1 MRHWN
6 LHKVEEAFTAAAL
19 DPARWTE
26 ALGCISSETDSTGA
40 LLLPVSGDHIP
51 NVPATEGL
59 VRATE
64 TYFRDGWHLHDQ
76 RYHGVPKMRQDG
88 VVDDLDCVPADEINR
103 HPFYQ
108 EFLAPLG
115 LRWFAGVNMQAGDDV
130 WCVSVNRSIARGPF
144 STGEKRQLGR
154 LSRKLAGAAALAQA
168 LGLAASSATLEAFDV
183 SGTAA
188 VLLDRQAQ
196 VVRTNR
202 AADSL
207 LRERSVRIVGRHL
220 TSGDPAAAAVL
231 NRSLHE
237 LLWTASGASLMP
249 AIALPRAAQSPI
261 LAYPLKLPSL
271 NVNPLGP
278 AQAVVVLVDPQA
290 KVTTP
295 EANLRQAFRLT
306 QAEARLASR
315 MAAGEALNDVCDRL
329 GIAKETGRNQL
340 KSVFAKT
347 GVNRQA
353 ELVLLMSRML

>member
-1 MRHWN
+1 MGHWN

-26 ALGCISSETDSTGA
+26 ALDCISVETDSTGA
-40 LLLPVSGDHIP
+40 LLLPVTGGRIP
-51 NVPATEGL
+51 NVPVTERL
-59 VRATE
+59 ARANQ
-64 TYFRDGWHLHDQ
+64 TYFRDGWHLNDQ
-76 RYHGVPKMRQDG
+76 RYHGVPKMRQAG
-88 VVDDLDCVPADEINR
+88 VVDDLDCLPADEISR

-115 LRWFAGVNMQAGDDV
+115 LRWFAGVNMQAGDDM

-144 STGEKRQLGR
+144 SAGEKRQLGR

-168 LGLAASSATLEAFDV
+168 LGLAASNATLEAFDI
-183 SGTAA
+183 SGSAA

-196 VVRTNR
+196 VIRTNR
-202 AADSL
+202 AADRL
-207 LRERSVRIVGRHL
+207 LHERSLRVVGRHL
-220 TSGDPAAAAVL
+220 GSGDPAATAAL
-231 NRSLHE
+231 NRALHE
-237 LLWTASGASLMP
+237 LLWTGSGASLMP
-249 AIALPRAAQSPI
+249 AIALPRASQPPI

-271 NVNPLGP
+271 SANPLAS
-278 AQAVVVLVDPQA
+278 AQAAVVLVDPCA

-295 EANLRQAFRLT
+295 EASLRQAFRLT

-315 MAAGEALNDVCDRL
+315 MAAGDSLDHTCDRL

-340 KSVFAKT
+340 KSIFAKT

>member
-1 MRHWN
+1 MSRWN

-26 ALGCISSETDSTGA
+26 ALSCIASETGSTGA
-40 LLLPVSGDHIP
+40 LLLPVSGLIP
-51 NVPATEGL
+51 TVPATEGL
-59 VRATE
+59 ARATE
-64 TYFRDGWHLHDQ
+64 TYFRDGWHLQDQ
-76 RYHGVPKMRQDG
+76 RQRGVPKMRQDG
-88 VVDDLDCVPADEINR
+88 VVDDLDCVPADAMRR

-115 LRWFAGVNMQAGDDV
+115 LLWFAGVSMQSGDDL
-130 WCVSVNRSIARGPF
+130 WCVSINRSIAGEPF
-144 STGEKRQLGR
+144 SADEKRQLAR
-154 LSRKLAGAAALAQA
+154 LSRKLSSAAALARA
-168 LGLAASSATLEAFDV
+168 LGFATSSATLEAFDI

-196 VVRTNR
+196 VIRTNR
-202 AADSL
+202 AADLL
-207 LRERSVRIVGRHL
+207 LRERSVRVVGRQL
-220 TSGDPAAAAVL
+220 TAIDPAATAAL
-231 NRSLHE
+231 QRALHE
-237 LLWTASGASLMP
+237 LLWTAHGASLMP
-249 AIALPRAAQSPI
+249 AIALPRLSQPPV

-271 NVNPLGP
+271 SVNPLSP
-278 AQAVVVLVDPQA
+278 AQAAVVLVDPRA

-295 EANLRQAFRLT
+295 EAGLRQAFRLT

-340 KSVFAKT
+340 KSVFGKT
-347 GVNRQA
+347 GVNRQS